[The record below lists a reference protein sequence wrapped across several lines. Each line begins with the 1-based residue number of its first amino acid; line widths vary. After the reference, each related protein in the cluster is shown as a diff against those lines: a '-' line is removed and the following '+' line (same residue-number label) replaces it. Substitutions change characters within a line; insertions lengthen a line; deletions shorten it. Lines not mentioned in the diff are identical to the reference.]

1 MDWAHIGWLVLVG
14 LSGGIF
20 GAMMGVGG
28 GAFIVP
34 LLTLAMGFP
43 VQVAI
48 ASSLVAV
55 AGTACASSAIYVK
68 AGLINIRLGLLLETT
83 TTVGAIAGALLA
95 VQMDARLLAGI
106 FGLAVI
112 YASFNMFRQRS
123 DASGTVS
130 PTAASGVSQGSFI
143 SSLAASYHDN
153 ATGGVVCYHPFR
165 LKLGLGAG
173 GLAGVLSG
181 LLGIGGGVVKIPV
194 MNLAMGVPMKAA
206 IATSSFMIGI
216 TAVASSFVYYHR
228 GYMDPLVAA
237 PVFVGVFLGVQ
248 VGVRAMQRMQ
258 GHALRLVFA
267 AILLVVAT
275 LMFLRAA
282 GVLV

>member
-1 MDWAHIGWLVLVG
+1 MLVLVG
-14 LSGGIF
+14 LSGGVF

-55 AGTACASSAIYVK
+55 AGTACASSATYVK
-68 AGLINIRLGLLLETT
+68 AGLTNIRLGLLLETT

-95 VQMDARLLAGI
+95 VLLDARLLAGI
-106 FGLAVI
+106 FGLVII
-112 YASFNMFRQRS
+112 YASFNMFRLRS

-130 PTAASGVSQGSFI
+130 PTAASGASQGSFG

-153 ATGGVVCYHPFR
+153 ATGGVVRYHPFR

-173 GLAGVLSG
+173 GLSGVLSG

-248 VGVRAMQRMQ
+248 VGVRVMQRMQ

-267 AILLVVAT
+267 AILLGVAT

>member
-1 MDWAHIGWLVLVG
+1 LLVLVG
-14 LSGGIF
+14 LSGGVF

-34 LLTLAMGFP
+34 LLTLAMGLP
-43 VQVAI
+43 IQVAI

-55 AGTACASSAIYVK
+55 AGTACASSAAYVK
-68 AGLINIRLGLLLETT
+68 AGLTNIRLGLLLETT

-95 VQMDARLLAGI
+95 VLLDARLLAGI
-106 FGLAVI
+106 FGLAII
-112 YASFNMFRQRS
+112 YASFNMFRQGPGT
-123 DASGTVS
+123 SGAIS
-130 PTAASGVSQGSFI
+130 PMAASGASPGSFG
-143 SSLAASYHDN
+143 SSLAASYQDHA
-153 ATGGVVCYHPFR
+153 ATGGVVRYHPFR
-165 LKLGLGAG
+165 LKPGLGAG

-194 MNLAMGVPMKAA
+194 MNLVMGVPMKAA

-267 AILLVVAT
+267 AILLGVAT

-282 GVLV
+282 GVLA